1 MWSRERHRRILSM
14 LESNGQVSALA
25 LAGMLDVSRETIR
38 RDLCALEQ
46 DGKVLRIHG
55 GAVMPGEMPEAPFSQ
70 RITTRQRAKRE
81 IARKAARLIAPGQ
94 CIMVD
99 AGSTTASFAQDLIR
113 LSGIT
118 VITNSLT
125 IAGAVQGAGCDIEL
139 LLLGGRLLTDVPATY
154 GELTLSEIRRFKAD
168 FAFVAPVAIDGEGA
182 YDFALHEA
190 EVGRAMV
197 ERAEQTVVL
206 ADASKLNMTSRVRYC
221 GPEKISTLV
230 TDSAADPDTLELLAK
245 SGIGSII

>member
-38 RDLCALEQ
+38 RDLRDLEQ
-46 DGKVLRIHG
+46 DGKVMRIHG
-55 GAVMPGEMPEAPFSQ
+55 GAVLPGDEPEAPFSQ
-70 RITTRQRAKRE
+70 RVTTRPRAKRE
-81 IARKAARLIAPGQ
+81 IARKAVRLIEPGQ
-94 CIMVD
+94 CIMID
-99 AGSTTASFAQDLIR
+99 AGSTTANFAQELIS

-125 IAGAVQGAGCDIEL
+125 IASAVQGAGCDIEL

-168 FAFVAPVAIDGEGA
+168 LAFVAPVAIDGEGA

-190 EVGRAMV
+190 EVGAAMV
-197 ERAEQTVVL
+197 ERADQTIVL
-206 ADASKLNMTSRVRYC
+206 ADASKLNLTSRVRYC
-221 GPEKISTLV
+221 GPEKIATLV
-230 TDSAADPDTLELLAK
+230 TDSTASDDTLAMLAK
-245 SGIGSII
+245 SGIGNIL